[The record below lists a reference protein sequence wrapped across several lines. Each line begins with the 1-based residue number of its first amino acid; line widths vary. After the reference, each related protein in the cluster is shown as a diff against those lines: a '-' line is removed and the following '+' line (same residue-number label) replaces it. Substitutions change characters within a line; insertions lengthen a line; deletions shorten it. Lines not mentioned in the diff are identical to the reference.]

1 MRKHLPLITFI
12 AALSLPLAGCS
23 STNSTDS
30 TNGKVKVIA
39 SFYPLAF
46 VAQKI
51 GGNLVS
57 VENLVPPG
65 VEPHDL
71 ELTPSQVASLSKA
84 DIVFYIKGLQ
94 PAVDKAITQSTI
106 KNVVDVSSLEELPG
120 VSPEIVGNDPHIWN
134 DPIKYGK
141 VASIF
146 AQKISQIDAQNSSA
160 YAANLSSFL
169 TRLEK
174 LNNKFT
180 DGLSRCVRNEIVT
193 SHSAFS
199 YMAKRYGLIQIG
211 IAGLSPEAEP
221 SPKRLNE
228 IALLIKRDKITTI
241 FFEALL
247 SPKIAETLASDLKI
261 KTAVLDPIEGVS
273 KGQTYFSVMESN
285 LAALREVLACK

>member
-1 MRKHLPLITFI
+1 MRKYPLLIAFI
-12 AALSLPLAGCS
+12 AGLSLTLAGCS
-23 STNSTDS
+23 STNSADS
-30 TNGKVKVIA
+30 TNGKIEVIA

-46 VAQKI
+46 VAQEI
-51 GGNLVS
+51 GGSLVT

-84 DIVFYIKGLQ
+84 SIVFYIKGLQ

-106 KNVVDVSSLEELPG
+106 RNTVDVSSLEELPG
-120 VSPEIVGNDPHIWN
+120 VDPQIVGNDPHIWN
-134 DPIKYGK
+134 DPIKYSE

-146 AQKISQIDAQNSSA
+146 AEKISQIDAQNSST
-160 YAANLSSFL
+160 YTTNLANFL
-169 TRLEK
+169 TQLKE

-193 SHSAFS
+193 SHSAFG

-228 IALLIKRDKITTI
+228 IALLIKRDKITTV

-261 KTAVLDPIEGVS
+261 KTAVLDPIEGTS
-273 KGQTYFSVMESN
+273 EGQTYFSIMESN
-285 LAALREVLACK
+285 LAALREALACK